1 MSSRFSR
8 KTIAL
13 FRLSLVLLFAVGMF
27 LAFRYTPLGD
37 LFTEENI
44 SQLVDG
50 LGIGAAPVW
59 ILSYAVL
66 IALWVPGTPLTLI
79 GAAIFGPIAA
89 IPLNYAGAVL
99 GSSLGHMIARL
110 VGGDSLQELLSA
122 RFPRFEGYQ
131 RILEKRGF
139 EAVLYLRLVPTPYT
153 LISWLGGLSPVGLGR
168 FSAAT
173 AIGILPGSI
182 SFTYLLGMGVEFART
197 KDTGLFLEPLTLG
210 AVGLYAFAL
219 SIPALLAVARRR
231 WGWFAAVAEVTAPV
245 EEPM

>member
-1 MSSRFSR
+1 
-8 KTIAL
+8 
-13 FRLSLVLLFAVGMF
+13 MF
-27 LAFRYTPLGD
+27 LAFRYTPLGE
-37 LFTEENI
+37 LFTEARVSEI
-44 SQLVDG
+44 VEG
-50 LGIGAAPVW
+50 LGMGAAPVW
-59 ILSYAVL
+59 ILTYAVL

-79 GAAIFGPIAA
+79 GAAVFGPIAA

-99 GSSLGHMIARL
+99 GSALGHSIARV
-110 VGGDSLQELLSA
+110 VGGDSLQKLLSA
-122 RFPRFEGYQ
+122 RFPKFEGYQ
-131 RILEKRGF
+131 RILERRGF

-197 KDTGLFLEPLTLG
+197 KDTGLFFEPYTLG

-219 SIPALLAVARRR
+219 SIPAILAVARRR
-231 WGWFAAVAEVTAPV
+231 WGWFSAVAEATEATDEPV
-245 EEPM
+245 